1 MFAKKINQLQMDKVQ
16 YFIEEQEYHYLIE
29 ILLFKEQKKTFG
41 KIEYNSNGVNIIEI
55 NILKSENVQ
64 SIRLPW
70 FDSNLKIWKSKLYT
84 IEEIEQNPKSLI
96 DKYSIKIAFV
106 NKLNNSIDNSEIDR
120 LKTELEHITNEN
132 NRLKSELEQITNE
145 NNRLKTE
152 LEQITDE
159 NNKLKFEQKNTP
171 QLNTFEVEKL
181 ILTNDIIL
189 NNAPISFQVNEQ
201 LNLTYTLNDLIVN
214 DFELWFKNN
223 YIKLNSLICDD
234 SILRYNKE
242 QKAFIYTLE
251 YDRQY
256 TNAVVSFPFDQ
267 NITFKLIN
275 NQTYL
280 IKQQTSYSVYIHIIL
295 V

>member
-120 LKTELEHITNEN
+120 LKSELEQITNEN
-132 NRLKSELEQITNE
+132 NRLNTELEQITNE

-152 LEQITDE
+152 LKQMTNE

-223 YIKLNSLICDD
+223 YIKINSLVCDD
-234 SILRYNKE
+234 SI
-242 QKAFIYTLE
+242 
-251 YDRQY
+251 
-256 TNAVVSFPFDQ
+256 
-267 NITFKLIN
+267 
-275 NQTYL
+275 
-280 IKQQTSYSVYIHIIL
+280 
-295 V
+295 

>member
-120 LKTELEHITNEN
+120 LK
-132 NRLKSELEQITNE
+132 SELEQITNE

-152 LEQITDE
+152 LKQMTNE

-223 YIKLNSLICDD
+223 YIKINSLVCDD
-234 SILRYNKE
+234 SI
-242 QKAFIYTLE
+242 
-251 YDRQY
+251 
-256 TNAVVSFPFDQ
+256 
-267 NITFKLIN
+267 
-275 NQTYL
+275 
-280 IKQQTSYSVYIHIIL
+280 
-295 V
+295 